1 MRIFW
6 KTLFSLSQSTIL
18 RVPAIRYVFWKI
30 MNFHVFSRCCFLK
43 VLELTFFDFGRFWNL
58 QNRPW
63 PLQSDA
69 LASTRARFSK
79 KHDFFM
85 KKRCSKKTWFFF
97 VFGPSKI
104 TQNLKKNDFLAPPKP
119 DFFILLS
126 SRDPSDPP
134 LAPSELKNPEKSPKN
149 NTKQLKTPRNHQRCK
164 LKKGHL
170 QLRFWRRQR
179 CKLKKGHLQPRPKNF
194 IYLSN
199 VSKPKQTNLP
209 EGSAAEAQACKFAV
223 GKS

>member
-1 MRIFW
+1 MSPKPEKSLFFDLLKLEDFVFFRNAHFLKNVVFLKPEHHFEGSSYPLCFLKNHEFSCFFKMLFFEGSGAHFFRFW
-6 KTLFSLSQSTIL
+6 PILEPPKSALTPPKWCSRLDESTIL
-18 RVPAIRYVFWKI
+18 
-30 MNFHVFSRCCFLK
+30 
-43 VLELTFFDFGRFWNL
+43 
-58 QNRPW
+58 
-63 PLQSDA
+63 
-69 LASTRARFSK
+69 K
-79 KHDFFM
+79 KTWFVM

-164 LKKGHL
+164 LKT
-170 QLRFWRRQR
+170 
-179 CKLKKGHLQPRPKNF
+179 GHLQPAILTPPAVQIEKRSF
-194 IYLSN
+194 
-199 VSKPKQTNLP
+199 
-209 EGSAAEAQACKFAV
+209 AAAT
-223 GKS
+223 